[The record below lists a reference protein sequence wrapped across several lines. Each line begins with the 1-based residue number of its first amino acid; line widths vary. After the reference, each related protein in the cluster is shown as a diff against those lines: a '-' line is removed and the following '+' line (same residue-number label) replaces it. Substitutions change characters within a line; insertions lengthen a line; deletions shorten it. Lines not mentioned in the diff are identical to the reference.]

1 MTTKDGGYIK
11 LGYDENIDTLKHATT
26 DGKSWLM
33 KLEADEKEKTG
44 IKSLK
49 IGFNKVF
56 GYYIE
61 VTNLYKDMV
70 PDTYIRKQTLTN
82 G

>member
-1 MTTKDGGYIK
+1 MRQLDK
-11 LGYDENIDTLKHATT
+11 LREASTN
-26 DGKSWLM
+26 GKRWIAE
-33 KLEADEKEKTG
+33 LEQREREATG

-61 VTNLYKDMV
+61 VTKANLAC
-70 PDTYIRKQTLTN
+70 PAGRQI
-82 G
+82 